1 MACSRQHFIETAK
14 KYIGYNESDG
24 SAQKIMNLYDE
35 MINKSDVCSRWG
47 CRKLYFAKQWHWCE
61 AFVSAMAYV
70 AGCTDVVPCEMSC
83 WSVQQMA
90 KKGLNGSKW
99 IPYGSG
105 NQNNIQIG
113 DLVLFDWDGGHS
125 ETDHVGIITSVSS
138 SGFTTVEGNTQGTGS
153 GDNYLGK
160 VGTRSVNWS
169 NNVVCGFIHC
179 NFAQT
184 GTSTP
189 AKPKELTEAEAKK
202 IAQEVIDGKWGNGT
216 DRKNRLEAAG
226 YNYAVIQA
234 MVNEMVKGN
243 TSAKVEYETYTV
255 VKGDTMYKIANKYGL
270 KLEQLILMN
279 PQIENPNL
287 IYVGQKINVKEKKAE
302 AVVTEHVVKE
312 GETADSI
319 AQKYGLTLEKLLKLN
334 PHLIKVGDKLKVR

>member
-1 MACSRQHFIETAK
+1 MACSRQHFIDTAK

-99 IPYGSG
+99 IPY
-105 NQNNIQIG
+105 NATTNKNNVAIG
-113 DLVLFDWDGGHS
+113 DLVLFDWTAGQHS
-125 ETDHVGIITSVSS
+125 DTDHVGIVTSVSS
-138 SGFTTVEGNTQGTGS
+138 TGFTTVEGNTQGTGS

-160 VGTRSVNWS
+160 VGTRSMNWS
-169 NNVVCGFIHC
+169 NSYVCGFIHC
-179 NFAQT
+179 NFKES

-189 AKPKELTEAEAKK
+189 TQPKELTEAEVKK
-202 IAQEVIDGKWGNGT
+202 IAQEVIDGKWGNGA

-234 MVNEMVKGN
+234 MVNALVKGE
-243 TSAKVEYETYTV
+243 TGSKVEYETYTV
-255 VKGDTMYKIANKYGL
+255 VKGDTMYKIAQKYGL

-279 PQIENPNL
+279 PQISNPNL
-287 IYVGQKINVKEKKAE
+287 IYAGQKINVKEKKAE
-302 AVVTEHVVKE
+302 EAPKEHKMVKGDTFE
-312 GETADSI
+312 SI
-319 AQKYGLTLEKLLKLN
+319 AKKYGITVAKLAELN
-334 PHLIKVGDKLKVR
+334 VGVTLKVR

>member
-1 MACSRQHFIETAK
+1 MACTRQHFVDTAK
-14 KYIGYNESDG
+14 KYIGYSESNG
-24 SAQKIMNLYDE
+24 TAQKIMDIYDE
-35 MINKSDVCSRWG
+35 MIDKSDVVSRWG
-47 CRKLYFAKQWHWCE
+47 CRKLYFAKNWHWCE
-61 AFVSAMAYV
+61 AYVSAMAYL

-125 ETDHVGIITSVSS
+125 DTDHVGIITSVSS

-169 NNVVCGFIHC
+169 NTVVTGFIHC
-179 NFAQT
+179 NFAST
-184 GTSTP
+184 GTSTTT
-189 AKPKELTEAEAKK
+189 KPKELTEAEVKK
-202 IAQEVIDGKWGNGT
+202 IAQEVIDGKWGNGE
-216 DRKNRLEAAG
+216 DRKKRLTDAG
-226 YNYAVIQA
+226 YNYSVIQA
-234 MVNEMVKGN
+234 MVNAMVKGDV
-243 TSAKVEYETYTV
+243 SKVEYETYTV
-255 VKGDTMYKIANKYGL
+255 VRGDTMYKIAKAHGL
-270 KLEQLILMN
+270 TLESLILMN

-287 IYVGQKINVKEKKAE
+287 IYAGQKINVKEKKVVETPSTHKIASGDTFE
-302 AVVTEHVVKE
+302 A
-312 GETADSI
+312 I
-319 AQKYGLTLEKLLKLN
+319 AKKYGITVEKLIQLN
-334 PHLIKVGDKLKVR
+334 IGVSLKVR